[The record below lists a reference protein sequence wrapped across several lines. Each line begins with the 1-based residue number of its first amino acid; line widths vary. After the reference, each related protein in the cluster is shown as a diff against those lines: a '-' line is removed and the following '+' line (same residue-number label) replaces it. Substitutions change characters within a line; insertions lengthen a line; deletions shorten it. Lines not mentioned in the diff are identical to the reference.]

1 MAHIPQ
7 DAYVCNLLYEA
18 YGAPGCAFCSPLTEN
33 SRRPNVRSAFG
44 QAAVAAHGSLS
55 WIRSLAAL
63 DVYEGGLVDPGDSA
77 QQARF
82 HTERGDGTKQLD
94 LTVTFKGHWPLAEQL
109 DLMEALR
116 LGLEA
121 GCDHSW
127 RARMRIERRR

>member
-1 MAHIPQ
+1 MKHTARQAVPF
-7 DAYVCNLLYEA
+7 ATLL
-18 YGAPGCAFCSPLTEN
+18 LRT
-33 SRRPNVRSAFG
+33 
-44 QAAVAAHGSLS
+44 AADPDQTFAAHGSLS
-55 WIRSLAAL
+55 WIRSLTAL

-82 HTERGDGTKQLD
+82 STERGDGTKQLD